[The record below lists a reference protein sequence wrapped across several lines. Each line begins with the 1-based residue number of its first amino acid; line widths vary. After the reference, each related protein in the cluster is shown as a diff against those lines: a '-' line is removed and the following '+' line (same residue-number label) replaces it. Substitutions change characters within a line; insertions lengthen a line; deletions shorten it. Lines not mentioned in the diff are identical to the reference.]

1 LVRPVYQDVEEPIDV
16 IAVFEKSRMRPLR
29 FKWNDRVYRISQ
41 VTGMWCSEIG
51 RYRYRHF
58 AVVDDAS
65 NFFELSFDER
75 DTAWLL
81 TKISVE

>member
-1 LVRPVYQDVEEPIDV
+1 MVQSVYQDIEEPVDV
-16 IAVFEKSRMRPLR
+16 IAVFEKSKMRPIR
-29 FKWNDRVYRISQ
+29 FRWKNRVYKISQ
-41 VTGMWCSEIG
+41 VTGTWCSEIG

-58 AVVDDAS
+58 AVMDDAS

-81 TKISVE
+81 TKVMVE